1 MSATAES
8 KTKFQVTSLDEME
21 PAPQVEGR
29 LRKHVRNELGILG
42 FGINAYGATKAE
54 VPVIRE
60 HDESSPWS
68 NGHEELYVVVSGH
81 ATFAVDAE
89 EIDAPAGT
97 LVFVADRN
105 TTRGAIATKKGTR
118 VLAIGGTPGEAY
130 RISAGEAAGDWY
142 AHYEA
147 KEYEEGAR
155 DPRVDA
161 RRLPRGPVSLY
172 NIACCE
178 SLLGR
183 RDEALGHLKLA
194 LDAHEPFVELAR
206 DDRDLDPIARTR
218 ASGSSSR
225 RAAAL

>member
-1 MSATAES
+1 VSATAES
-8 KTKFQVTSLDEME
+8 KTKFEVASLDEME
-21 PAPQVEGR
+21 PAPQHEGR
-29 LRKHVRNELGILG
+29 LRKHVRSELGILG
-42 FGINAYGATKAE
+42 FGINAYGTTKAD

-81 ATFAVDAE
+81 ATFTVDGE

-105 TTRGAIATKKGTR
+105 ATRGAVATRKGTR

-130 RISAGEAAGDWY
+130 RISAGEASGDWY

-147 KEYEEGAR
+147 KQYEEGLAVLEATLR
-155 DPRVDA
+155 DYPGNPF
-161 RRLPRGPVSLY
+161 LYY

-183 RDEALGHLKLA
+183 RDEALEHLKIALA
-194 LDAHEPFVELAR
+194 SHEPFVELAR
-206 DDRDLDPIARTR
+206 DDRDLDPVRDDPRFEKLVA
-218 ASGSSSR
+218 
-225 RAAAL
+225 